1 VASNAKWKTDGK
13 VTKSGFSNRVS
24 ILTQGFLNDTGAL
37 AVNNMRG
44 ITSKHDASG
53 ELTDSI
59 MWATGTNK
67 TNMGSRAKDSK
78 AVDQPADPYTMRAGS
93 AAEHAIYRE
102 TTSGIHETA
111 DGKELFLARMKV
123 WCEEKL
129 GINPDGPPEDQAA
142 YWRVVNF
149 VRTHITDGVPFV
161 APTKEMIDS
170 TLSERYAKIILRA
183 LRAKKE

>member
-1 VASNAKWKTDGK
+1 MASNAKWKTDGK
-13 VTKSGFSNRVS
+13 ITKSNFSQK
-24 ILTQGFLNDTGAL
+24 IGLGTKGFLNDIGAT

-59 MWATGTNK
+59 MWATAEKK
-67 TNMGSRAKDSK
+67 TNMGSRAKDTK
-78 AVDQPADPYTMRAGS
+78 EIEQPPYPYAVRAGS

-111 DGKELFLARMKV
+111 DGSAEFLARMKV

-129 GINPDGPPEDQAA
+129 GINPDGPPEDQVA

-149 VRTHITDGVPFV
+149 VRTHVTDGVPFV
-161 APTKEMIDS
+161 SPTKEMIDS
-170 TLSERYAKIILRA
+170 ILLNRFREVMTTAVRA
-183 LRAKKE
+183 QK